1 MKKITPILC
10 VALGLMAASTSHA
23 ASEVYGMGWNQL
35 PGACVPAVG
44 GTENSYGNTYKCAE
58 ENSNTYDLNVT
69 AYAGA
74 NDSSSNFGDANVK
87 DWGSTG
93 FGVQNRVEGIGV
105 SAPNHATDNEGSV
118 DMLVFSFAN
127 SFALSDVM
135 IGWPDTATSSYDTDI
150 SVLAYTGGGDPV
162 TDITGS
168 NVGNLLNS
176 GWSLV
181 GNYNDLTDNVY
192 KSVNGGQVS
201 SSYWIISAF
210 SRFGA
215 ATGGD
220 STLDYFKLEKIAGE
234 FTCVNSNDPGCNN
247 NNNQTPE
254 PASLALVAVALA
266 GVAGSRRRR
275 KVAMQA

>member
-10 VALGLMAASTSHA
+10 AALGLMAASASHA

-35 PGACVPAVG
+35 PGACVPSVA

-58 ENSNTYDLNVT
+58 ETSNSYDLNVK
-69 AYAGA
+69 AYAAPNNSSA
-74 NDSSSNFGDANVK
+74 NFAAANVK

-93 FGVQNRVEGIGV
+93 FGVRNQIEGINV
-105 SAPNHATDNEGSV
+105 SEPDHATDNNGSL
-118 DMLVFSFAN
+118 DILTFSFAE
-127 SFALSDVM
+127 SFALSGVM
-135 IGWPDTATSSYDTDI
+135 IGWPTSGYDTDI

-181 GNYNDLTDNVY
+181 GNYNDLDDGVY
-192 KSVNGGQVS
+192 KSVNANQIS

-210 SRFGA
+210 SQFGSGS
-215 ATGGD
+215 GGD
-220 STLDYFKLEKIAGE
+220 GISDYFKLQKIKGD
-234 FTCVNSNDPGCNN
+234 FTCTNSNDPGCN

-266 GVAGSRRRR
+266 GVVGSRRRR
-275 KVAMQA
+275 KVAAQA

>member
-1 MKKITPILC
+1 MVIGPHNHNVDKLIVVEKLTTGGAAEDDGRIRPGDIL
-10 VALGLMAASTSHA
+10 H
-23 ASEVYGMGWNQL
+23 
-35 PGACVPAVG
+35 
-44 GTENSYGNTYKCAE
+44 
-58 ENSNTYDLNVT
+58 
-69 AYAGA
+69 
-74 NDSSSNFGDANVK
+74 
-87 DWGSTG
+87 
-93 FGVQNRVEGIGV
+93 
-105 SAPNHATDNEGSV
+105 SV
-118 DMLVFSFAN
+118 DGN
-127 SFALSDVM
+127 
-135 IGWPDTATSSYDTDI
+135 
-150 SVLAYTGGGDPV
+150 PV

-275 KVAMQA
+275 KVEMQA